1 MIENNEGKKEIRLDG
16 YEKQLFANLKMKSI
30 IIIIKICQFQQR

>member
-1 MIENNEGKKEIRLDG
+1 MIENNEGKKEIKLDR

-30 IIIIKICQFQQR
+30 IIINLSISSEDK